1 MINENKKILFESIII
16 FILTLTFN
24 LICNEVTLDEIW
36 NYGFSYNIAN
46 GLIPYK
52 DFNMIITPFFSIL
65 GSIFMLIFGKNL
77 LIYNIFNAII
87 CVIIYFF
94 IKKQTPKYYLIVYSL
109 LLFISLPNYSL
120 FCLLLLYIIIN
131 KDKGKSND
139 YLIGILL
146 GLTFLTKQNIGIFL
160 CVPTL
165 FAKDIKKILKRIFG
179 FIIPTIFFLIY
190 LLYTNTLY
198 SFIDYTLLGM
208 NNFIENNTSIN
219 KGYIAIFFITSI
231 YLISSYI
238 KNKDIKLIYLLCFQG
253 MAIPIFDSYHTILA
267 FVPVFG
273 EMLNK
278 IKIPKNI
285 PINKFISIGFI
296 TYVTTILLLSIYSLS
311 NTNTFLNDSDLLKY
325 KRVNNNLLKE
335 QDDLDGNGCK

>member
-165 FAKDIKKILKRIFG
+165 FAKDIKK
-179 FIIPTIFFLIY
+179 Y
-190 LLYTNTLY
+190 
-198 SFIDYTLLGM
+198 
-208 NNFIENNTSIN
+208 
-219 KGYIAIFFITSI
+219 
-231 YLISSYI
+231 
-238 KNKDIKLIYLLCFQG
+238 
-253 MAIPIFDSYHTILA
+253 
-267 FVPVFG
+267 
-273 EMLNK
+273 
-278 IKIPKNI
+278 
-285 PINKFISIGFI
+285 
-296 TYVTTILLLSIYSLS
+296 
-311 NTNTFLNDSDLLKY
+311 
-325 KRVNNNLLKE
+325 
-335 QDDLDGNGCK
+335 